1 LSPGRATFY
10 FDLGS
15 PYAYLSAERISGIF
29 TDAELEQPEWQPIL
43 LGGLFRELGRDS
55 WGNGP
60 ERAEGMAEV
69 ERRAAAYGLPPLRW
83 PADWPPNT
91 LAAMRAAVW
100 ADREGRGAPFARAAF
115 RRAFAEGADLADP
128 RVLADIAAAVG
139 LDGTGLASAIAARDV
154 KDDLRAR
161 TEAALDLGVRGVPT
175 LAIGDRLLY
184 GDDRLDEA
192 SGLRPS

>member
-1 LSPGRATFY
+1 MAAPPLLFY
-10 FDLGS
+10 DLGS
-15 PYAYLSAERISGIF
+15 PYAYLAVARAERVLG
-29 TDAELEQPEWQPIL
+29 TPPELRPVL
-43 LGGLFRELGRDS
+43 LGAIFAVRGHGSWSATPRRE
-55 WGNGP
+55 
-60 ERAEGMAEV
+60 AGMAEV

-100 ADREGRGAPFARAAF
+100 AEREGRGAPFAHAAF

-139 LDGTGLASAIAARDV
+139 LDGTALGGAIAAPDV

-175 LAIGDRLLY
+175 LAVGDRLLY
-184 GDDRLDEA
+184 GDDRLEEA
-192 SGLRPS
+192 SGLRRR

>member
-1 LSPGRATFY
+1 MAATPLLFY
-10 FDLGS
+10 DLGS
-15 PYAYLSAERISGIF
+15 PYAYLAVARAERVLG
-29 TDAELEQPEWQPIL
+29 TPPELRPVL
-43 LGGLFRELGRDS
+43 LGAIFAVRGHGSWSATPRRE
-55 WGNGP
+55 
-60 ERAEGMAEV
+60 AGMAEV

-100 ADREGRGAPFARAAF
+100 AEREGRGAPFARAAF

-128 RVLADIAAAVG
+128 RVLADIATAVG
-139 LDGTGLASAIAARDV
+139 LDGTALAGAIAARNV

-192 SGLRPS
+192 SGLRGA

>member
-1 LSPGRATFY
+1 MTGPPLLFY
-10 FDLGS
+10 DLGS
-15 PYAYLSAERISGIF
+15 PYAYLAV
-29 TDAELEQPEWQPIL
+29 
-43 LGGLFRELGRDS
+43 
-55 WGNGP
+55 
-60 ERAEGMAEV
+60 ERAERVLGAPPELHPVLLGAIFAVRGHGSWSATPRRDAGMAEV
-69 ERRAAAYGLPPLRW
+69 ERRASAYGLPPLRW
-83 PADWPPNT
+83 PAGWPPNT

-100 ADREGRGAPFARAAF
+100 ADREGRGGLFARAAF

-128 RVLADIAAAVG
+128 RVLADIAAAAG
-139 LDGTGLASAIAARDV
+139 LDGAALAGAIAARDV

-192 SGLRPS
+192 SGLRRR

>member
-1 LSPGRATFY
+1 MAAPPLLFY
-10 FDLGS
+10 DLGS
-15 PYAYLSAERISGIF
+15 PYAYLAVARAERVLG
-29 TDAELEQPEWQPIL
+29 TPPELRPVL
-43 LGGLFRELGRDS
+43 LGAIFAVRGHGSWSATPRRE
-55 WGNGP
+55 
-60 ERAEGMAEV
+60 AGMAEV
-69 ERRAAAYGLPPLRW
+69 ERRAAASGLPPLRW

-100 ADREGRGAPFARAAF
+100 ADREGHGAPFARAAF

-128 RVLADIAAAVG
+128 RVLADIATAVG
-139 LDGTGLASAIAARDV
+139 LDGTALAGAIAARNV

-184 GDDRLDEA
+184 GDDRLDDA
-192 SGLRPS
+192 SGLRRL

>member
-1 LSPGRATFY
+1 MAAPPLLFY
-10 FDLGS
+10 DLGS
-15 PYAYLSAERISGIF
+15 PYAYLAVARAERVLG
-29 TDAELEQPEWQPIL
+29 TPPELRPVL
-43 LGGLFRELGRDS
+43 LGAIFAVRGHGSWSATPRRE
-55 WGNGP
+55 
-60 ERAEGMAEV
+60 AGMAEV

-100 ADREGRGAPFARAAF
+100 AEREGRGAPFAHAAF

-128 RVLADIAAAVG
+128 RVLADIAVAVG

-184 GDDRLDEA
+184 GDDRLEEA
-192 SGLRPS
+192 SGLRRR

>member
-1 LSPGRATFY
+1 MAAPPLLFY
-10 FDLGS
+10 DLGS
-15 PYAYLSAERISGIF
+15 PYAYLAVARAERVLG
-29 TDAELEQPEWQPIL
+29 TPPELRPVL
-43 LGGLFRELGRDS
+43 LGAIFAVRGHGSWSATPRRE
-55 WGNGP
+55 
-60 ERAEGMAEV
+60 AGMAEV

-100 ADREGRGAPFARAAF
+100 AEREGRGAPFAHAAF

-128 RVLADIAAAVG
+128 RVLADIAVAVG
-139 LDGTGLASAIAARDV
+139 LDGTALGGAIAAPDV

-192 SGLRPS
+192 PGLRRL

>member
-1 LSPGRATFY
+1 MPGPPLLFY
-10 FDLGS
+10 DLGS
-15 PYAYLSAERISGIF
+15 PYAYLAV
-29 TDAELEQPEWQPIL
+29 
-43 LGGLFRELGRDS
+43 
-55 WGNGP
+55 
-60 ERAEGMAEV
+60 ERAEGVLGAPPELRPVLLGAIFAARGHGSWSATPRREAGMAEV

-128 RVLADIAAAVG
+128 RALADIASGAG
-139 LDGTGLASAIAARDV
+139 LEGTALAGAIASRDV

-184 GDDRLDEA
+184 GDDRVDEA
-192 SGLRPS
+192 SGLRRP

>member
-1 LSPGRATFY
+1 MAAPPLLFY
-10 FDLGS
+10 DLGS
-15 PYAYLSAERISGIF
+15 PYAYLAVARAERVLG
-29 TDAELEQPEWQPIL
+29 TPPELRPVL
-43 LGGLFRELGRDS
+43 LGAIFAVRGHGSWSATPRRE
-55 WGNGP
+55 
-60 ERAEGMAEV
+60 AGMAEV

-100 ADREGRGAPFARAAF
+100 AEREGRGAPFAHAAF

-128 RVLADIAAAVG
+128 RVLADIAVAVG
-139 LDGTGLASAIAARDV
+139 LDGTALGGAIAAPDV

-192 SGLRPS
+192 SGRRPS